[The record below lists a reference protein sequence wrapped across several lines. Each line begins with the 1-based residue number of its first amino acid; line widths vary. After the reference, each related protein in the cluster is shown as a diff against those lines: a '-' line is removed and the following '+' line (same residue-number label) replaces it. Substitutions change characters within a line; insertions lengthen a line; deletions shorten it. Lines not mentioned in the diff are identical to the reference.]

1 MFNRIKNTNCQN
13 VINLFTYYEKTW
25 INNSNWSLNE
35 ITQWRNHIRTNNDAE
50 RFHMK
55 LNHDWRVINSRIDLE
70 DDDENDI
77 ENDEDSNESE

>member
-1 MFNRIKNTNCQN
+1 M
-13 VINLFTYYEKTW
+13 
-25 INNSNWSLNE
+25 
-35 ITQWRNHIRTNNDAE
+35 RTNNDAE

-55 LNHDWRVINSRIDLE
+55 LNHDWGVINSRIDLE